1 MSAPF
6 VLRTAGP
13 TALLV
18 EFESAS
24 RMRPYYHEAQRRRAD
39 GTLAASIEIVPAATT
54 ILFDLVAD
62 PAGLAR
68 DLRGWQPATSAS
80 AVSRVIELPA
90 CYDGPDLPVVA
101 ELWGVST
108 DEVVRIHT
116 SLEHEVAFMGFA
128 PGFAYI
134 AGLPDPLRVPRR
146 STPRTAVP
154 AGSVALADEFT
165 GIYPRVTPGGWQLI
179 GRTEVVMW
187 DPRDNAAG
195 YLAPGD
201 RVRFRAVRR

>member
-18 EFESAS
+18 EFESAT
-24 RMRPYYHEAQRRRAD
+24 RMRTYYHEAQRRQAD
-39 GTLAASIEIVPAATT
+39 GTLAGSIEIVPAATT
-54 ILFDLVAD
+54 ILFDLVPD
-62 PAGLAR
+62 PAALAR
-68 DLRGWQPATSAS
+68 ELRRWQPAPSES
-80 AVSRVIELPA
+80 AVSRLVELPA

-116 SLEHEVAFMGFA
+116 GLVHEVAFIGFA
-128 PGFAYI
+128 PGFAYM
-134 AGLPDPLRVPRR
+134 AGLPDRLRVPRR

-165 GIYPRVTPGGWQLI
+165 GIYPRDTPGGWQLI

-195 YLAPGD
+195 YFAPGD
-201 RVRFRAVRR
+201 RVRFRAVHR